1 MRFLKDNKIIVSG
14 LLSVAVVEL
23 VLFLHFDTVVV
34 LWARDLHRIGGAHSI
49 LDVVNPL
56 MNVVSNGVT
65 LIIAAFLLYAIGRYK
80 NPGLY
85 PFGRSLLIGL
95 LSAGI
100 SVQILKHLIGRARP
114 RLTDNVIF
122 IGPSLKSG
130 YDSFPSGHSTLAFC
144 LAYVASKY
152 YPRYSAAFYL
162 FAITVALYRID
173 CLAHFP
179 SDVLAGAV
187 VGVSVAKLTLSKTAG
202 RTVSAEYPG

>member
-1 MRFLKDNKIIVSG
+1 MRFLKDNKIVVSG
-14 LLSVAVVEL
+14 LLGVAVVEL
-23 VLFLHFDTVVV
+23 VLFLRFDTVVV
-34 LWARDLHRIGGAHSI
+34 LWAKDLHRISGAYSI
-49 LDVVNPL
+49 LGIVDPL
-56 MNVVSNGVT
+56 MNVISNGAT
-65 LIIAAFLLYAIGRYK
+65 LIAAAFLLYAIGRLK
-80 NPGLY
+80 KPSLY
-85 PFGRSLLIGL
+85 PFGKSLLIGL

-100 SVQILKHLIGRARP
+100 SVQVLKHLIGRARP
-114 RLTDNVIF
+114 RLTDSVIF

-144 LAYVASKY
+144 LAYVASRY

-187 VGVSVAKLTLSKTAG
+187 VGLSVGKLILSKTDGQTASAG
-202 RTVSAEYPG
+202 YPG